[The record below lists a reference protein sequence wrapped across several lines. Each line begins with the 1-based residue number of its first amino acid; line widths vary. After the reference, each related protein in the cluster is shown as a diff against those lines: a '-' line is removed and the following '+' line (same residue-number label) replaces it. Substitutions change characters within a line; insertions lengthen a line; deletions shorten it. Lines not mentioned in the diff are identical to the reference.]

1 MAVSNYHVPQR
12 WSVAEPTFA
21 AEELARAL
29 GLPSLV
35 GRCLANRGIIT
46 RELAEGFLAPK
57 LKALA
62 DPFLLP
68 DMAEAVA
75 ALIRGRENGDPVVV
89 FGDYDVDGVTAT
101 AILLETLEFFG
112 WRASSFLPH
121 RLDDGYGLNLES
133 AERAVSQTGAKLLMA
148 VDCGST
154 SFEAVSAL
162 SARGVTVVVLD
173 HHQIANPPPPAR
185 AIVNPQRGEPFR
197 ELCSA
202 GLAFKLAHAI
212 TKRARELKWPRAEEY
227 DVRNLLDLVA
237 LGSVADLVPL
247 TGENRIL
254 VGVGLKYL
262 NVTQRPGLVALK
274 NVCGING
281 ACDVYEVGFQLGPRL
296 NAAGRLEHA
305 ATALELV
312 RAKDADKAKQ
322 LATSLDDTNRERQE
336 TEKKIALE
344 CLNAVRSWFKPEEHF
359 AIVEGNAGWHVGVV
373 GIVASRIQREFHR
386 PVIVLGSDGVS
397 WRGSGRSIDGF
408 DLAAGLRE
416 CAHLLER
423 HGGHAMAAG
432 VSLNPENVPLFR
444 ERFNDVARSR
454 IDANSLQRLL
464 RLDCEVKL
472 RELNVESVSALEKIG
487 PFGVGNPQVQI
498 LIRNVRMAGEFR
510 RMGAEQK
517 HARFAVTDGTA
528 IQDVIWWNA
537 SELPLSQ
544 FDLAV
549 TPELNVYNGTTRVQ
563 LRMIDFRAPMSQPA

>member
-1 MAVSNYHVPQR
+1 MAVSSYSVPQR

-21 AEELARAL
+21 AEELARSL
-29 GLPSLV
+29 GLPPLV
-35 GRCLANRGIIT
+35 GRCLVNRGIISHDV
-46 RELAEGFLAPK
+46 AEGFLEPR
-57 LKALA
+57 LKRLS

-68 DMAEAVA
+68 DMAEAVD
-75 ALIRGRENGDPVVV
+75 ALIRARDSGDHVVV

-101 AILLETLEFFG
+101 AIVLETLEFFG

-121 RLDDGYGLNLES
+121 RLEDGYGLNLES
-133 AERAVSQTGAKLLMA
+133 AERAVTQTGAKLLIA

-154 SFEAVSAL
+154 SFDAISAL
-162 SARGVTVVVLD
+162 SARGVSVIVLD
-173 HHQIANPPPPAR
+173 HHQIATPPPAAR
-185 AIVNPQRGEPFR
+185 ALVNPQRGEKFR

-212 TKRARELKWPRAEEY
+212 TKRARELKWPRADEF

-237 LGSVADLVPL
+237 LGTVADLVPL

-254 VGVGLKYL
+254 VSVGLKWLDY
-262 NVTQRPGLVALK
+262 TKRPGLIALK
-274 NVCGING
+274 EVCAINS
-281 ACDVYEVGFQLGPRL
+281 ACDVYEIGFQLGPRL

-305 ATALELV
+305 AAALDLI
-312 RAKDADKAKQ
+312 RTNDPAKANQ
-322 LATSLDDTNRERQE
+322 LAKSLDETNRERQE

-344 CLNAVRSWFKPEEHF
+344 CVAAVRAWFKPDEHF
-359 AIVEGNAGWHVGVV
+359 AIVEGNANWHIGVV

-386 PVIVLGSDGVS
+386 PVIVLGGDGAS

-432 VSLNPENVPLFR
+432 VALHPENVPLFR
-444 ERFNDVARSR
+444 ERFNEVARSR
-454 IDANSLQRLL
+454 IDAASFQRLL
-464 RLDCEVKL
+464 RLDAEVKL
-472 RELNVESVSALEKIG
+472 RELNIATIEALQNIG
-487 PFGVGNPQVQI
+487 PFGMGNSQI
-498 LIRNVRMAGEFR
+498 QLLIRNARLAGEFR

-517 HARFAVTDGTA
+517 HARFSVTDGTA
-528 IQDVIWWNA
+528 MHDVIWWNA
-537 SELPLSQ
+537 GELPLAQ

-549 TPELNVYNGTTRVQ
+549 TPEINVYNGTKRVQ
-563 LRMIDFRAPMSQPA
+563 LRMLDFRPPC